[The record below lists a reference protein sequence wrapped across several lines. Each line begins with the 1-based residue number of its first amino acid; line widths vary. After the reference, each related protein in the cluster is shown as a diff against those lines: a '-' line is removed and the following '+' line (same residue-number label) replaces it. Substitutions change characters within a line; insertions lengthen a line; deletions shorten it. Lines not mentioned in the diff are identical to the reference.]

1 MSDLA
6 ELLSTRT
13 SPPIEKPERLNTT
26 VLAVV
31 EHWNSKGQRY
41 AVLYA
46 VDDDDCDWRTTD
58 DDSELSHDW
67 NVVSWIYLPE
77 L

>member
-1 MSDLA
+1 MPELRG
-6 ELLSTRT
+6 LLSSR
-13 SPPIEKPERLNTT
+13 SAPPIEKPERMNTT

-46 VDDDDCDWRTTD
+46 VDEDDNDWRTAD